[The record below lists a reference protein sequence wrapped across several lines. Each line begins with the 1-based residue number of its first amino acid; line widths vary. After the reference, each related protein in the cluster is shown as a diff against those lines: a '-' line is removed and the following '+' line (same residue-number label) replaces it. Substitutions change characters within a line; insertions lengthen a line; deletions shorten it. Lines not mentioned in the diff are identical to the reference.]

1 MFWSSG
7 CTRAAALLVTACC
20 ALSHLGPARAQDDE
34 VISDPELEST
44 PRQKKRPRTDDNGD
58 EVIADPELQHSDN
71 PSKTLRGGEE
81 VIMDPELGGGGAEQ
95 DGWGDVYQAGRADA
109 ASKPAA
115 PAREDDYDPMA
126 NTGISHLQALGQ
138 FGADLRHE
146 ENLEDAY
153 ESRLRFDAEIE
164 FRRSKKTR
172 LSIGTRVDLLWAVP
186 WSGDRDMQAQRPDGS
201 ANQFNQDRFE
211 LDILPLSAYVDVT
224 PANGFH
230 VRVGEQTVSIARMDF
245 YSPIDMLAAFDMRG
259 QPGLGQSSGKLAQP
273 AVRVDWDLSSWA
285 TLQVVYLP
293 WFMPNLARPNRD
305 RYVAGLLGNNSAFP
319 AAFDRQ
325 VDPSFRTKV
334 NEDGLRFVGPAPDFT
349 TPQGQ
354 ARLNMRGDGFEVGV
368 SAGSALEKLPS
379 IYTTPVFENYL
390 RDPEANKF
398 LFFQQVDAGA
408 PPFDVA
414 YHRYQQVSVD
424 GSFELAPL
432 NLGFELAFSP
442 SRHLVAARLDAAHLP
457 QPNVSRQIVDAEL
470 DAMNHIVTPGNVSDK
485 SIRKGVPLLQ
495 GAVHVDWLHGETFAI
510 AVEAFF
516 VQALERPYDR
526 DRDWLAFAKDK
537 ALYAGGILGATY
549 RPNPDAG
556 RWRFDASVA
565 GVLGP
570 SLIFMPQVE
579 YRVLDALYLNVG
591 LQLFEGP
598 TPMRNGKPIQGG
610 AQSLNV
616 GGLLSGYDQVYAGFR
631 FVP

>member
-1 MFWSSG
+1 MNRSFG
-7 CTRAAALLVTACC
+7 CTRAAALLVASWC
-20 ALSHLGPARAQDDE
+20 ALSDVGAARAQDDE
-34 VISDPELEST
+34 VISDPELQSA
-44 PRQKKRPRTDDNGD
+44 PRKKKKLRGDDNGD
-58 EVIADPELQHSDN
+58 EVIADPELQHSEN

-81 VIMDPELGGGGAEQ
+81 VILDPELGGGRGAGTS
-95 DGWGDVYQAGRADA
+95 DSGWGDVYQAGGESQA
-109 ASKPAA
+109 ASSA

-126 NTGISHLQALGQ
+126 NTGIAHLQALGQ
-138 FGADLRHE
+138 FGADLSRE

-153 ESRLRFDAEIE
+153 ESRLRFDAELE

-186 WSGDRDMQAQRPDGS
+186 WSGDRDMQAQRADNS
-201 ANQFNQDRFE
+201 ASQFNQDRFE

-230 VRVGEQTVSIARMDF
+230 VRVGAQTVSIARMDF
-245 YSPIDMLAAFDMRG
+245 YSPIDMLAAIDMRG
-259 QPGLGQSSGKLAQP
+259 QPGLGQSTGKLAQP

-293 WFMPNLARPNRD
+293 WFMPNLVRPNRD

-325 VDPSFRTKV
+325 VDPSFRTKA
-334 NEDGLRFVGPAPDFT
+334 NEDGLRFVAPAPDFT

-354 ARLNMRGDGFEVGV
+354 ARLNMRGDGFEIGV

-379 IYTTPVFENYL
+379 IYITQIFEKYL
-390 RDPEANKF
+390 ADPAANKADFF
-398 LFFQQVDAGA
+398 LAVDAGA
-408 PPFDVA
+408 SPFDVA
-414 YHRYQQVSVD
+414 YHRYQQLGVD
-424 GSFELAPL
+424 GSLELSPL
-432 NLGFELAFSP
+432 SVGFELAFSP
-442 SRHLVAARLDAAHLP
+442 SRHLVAARYDAAHLP
-457 QPNVSRQIVDAEL
+457 QPDTSVQISDE
-470 DAMNHIVTPGNVSDK
+470 IGNVTDK

-495 GAVHVDWLHGETFAI
+495 GAFHVDWLHGETFAI
-510 AVEAFF
+510 ALEGFF
-516 VQALERPYDR
+516 VQAFRRPYDV
-526 DRDWLAFAKDK
+526 DRDWLAFRKDQG
-537 ALYAGGILGATY
+537 LYAGGVLGATY
-549 RPNPDAG
+549 RPNPDTG
-556 RWRFDASVA
+556 RWRFDASVV
-565 GVLGP
+565 GLVGP

-579 YRVLDALYLNVG
+579 YRVLDSLYLNVG

-598 TPMRNGKPIQGG
+598 TEMRNGKPLQGG